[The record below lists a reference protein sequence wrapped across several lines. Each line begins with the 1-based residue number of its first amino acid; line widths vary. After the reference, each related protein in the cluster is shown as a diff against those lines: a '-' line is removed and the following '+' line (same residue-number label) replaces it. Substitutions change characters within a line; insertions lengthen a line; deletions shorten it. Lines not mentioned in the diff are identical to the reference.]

1 MNPQLVGIL
10 LSALLGAALGK
21 EEARLLLAQ
30 ARGPPLCQDSSKGRI
45 QYLFFPARTP
55 HAVL

>member
-10 LSALLGAALGK
+10 LGALLGSALGK
-21 EEARLLLAQ
+21 EEVRMPLARVC
-30 ARGPPLCQDSSKGRI
+30 PSLCQDSSKGRI
-45 QYLFFPARTP
+45 QNLFFPARTP

>member
-1 MNPQLVGIL
+1 MNSQLVGIL
-10 LSALLGAALGK
+10 LSALLGVALGK
-21 EEARLLLAQ
+21 EEARLPLAQ
-30 ARGPPLCQDSSKGRI
+30 ACPSLCQDSSKGRI